1 MLTGREKLAKTSN
14 TPGKTQ
20 MINHFKITARELPA
34 SEKKEWYLVDLPG
47 FGYAK
52 RSISTRNQWEKMTE
66 RYIRERQNLL
76 QLFLLIDSRHP
87 PQKIDLE
94 FARNLYLWEVP
105 YTILFTKADKEKQN
119 VINKNIAL
127 FKNELSTFQQFLP
140 RMIVTSAVKKS
151 GRNKVLGL
159 VNELNEEWINNKESI

>member
-20 MINHFKITARELPA
+20 MINHFKITAKNTVGA
-34 SEKKEWYLVDLPG
+34 EKEEWYLVDLPG

-76 QLFLLIDSRHP
+76 QLFLLIDCRHP
-87 PQKIDLE
+87 PQKIDLD
-94 FARNLYLWEVP
+94 FALKLYQWEVP
-105 YTILFTKADKEKQN
+105 YTILFTKADKEKQS
-119 VINKNIAL
+119 VINKNISL
-127 FKNELSTFQQFLP
+127 FKEELSAFQQFLP
-140 RMIVTSAVKKS
+140 RMIVTSSVKKS
-151 GRNKVLGL
+151 GRNKVLDL
-159 VNELNEEWINNKESI
+159 VKELNEEWINNKESI